1 MKISKLHPEI
11 WYYEDAI
18 PEAEKFLSLLE
29 KNEKITS
36 VIPNWSDWLDSF
48 ARGTDEKIINKP
60 LSAGEGGAPMGTNKF
75 VDWDM
80 SINDYGRIWPR
91 ISPDSE
97 VHKEA
102 YEILKLIDI
111 PFKKVLDHYWSENL
125 DLPEIKYISKNYMI
139 RKYSTG
145 SSMPIHVDASG
156 RAGATEEDK
165 ISMDLAAL
173 IYLNDDYI
181 GGELNF
187 IDLGIRIKP
196 SSGSIIIFNGIDH
209 QHESTLIK
217 SGNKIYIPFY
227 LHTKYGLVSCFREPI
242 EAGGGQTFISNQI
255 PKLTD

>member
-1 MKISKLHPEI
+1 MKLHKLHPEI
-11 WYYEDAI
+11 WYYENVVPD
-18 PEAEKFLSLLE
+18 AEKFLSLLE
-29 KNEKITS
+29 DNKNITS
-36 VIPNWSDWLDSF
+36 IIPNWSDWLDSF

-60 LSAGEGGAPMGTNKF
+60 LSAGEGGAPMGANKF

-97 VHKEA
+97 LHKEA
-102 YEILKLIDI
+102 YETLKLIDI
-111 PFKKVLDHYWSENL
+111 PFKKVLDHYWSENPN
-125 DLPEIKYISKNYMI
+125 LPELKYISKNYMI

-173 IYLNDDYI
+173 IYLNDDYV

-196 SSGSIIIFNGIDH
+196 SAGSIIIFNGIDH
-209 QHESTLIK
+209 QHESTLIE